1 MPVRLPGSGRPQ
13 AEFAPARE
21 HSPTASPAMPH
32 RVLSA
37 DEAARYLH
45 LSRAELDRLVR
56 EGQIPCERR
65 GGRLVFRLVEIDAWA
80 SRRILEADSRELA
93 VLAQPASPPA
103 AVPGEPTV
111 RLAELIQP
119 ELIAPALA
127 AKTRASALREMV
139 NLADRAGLVCDPRQ
153 LLETLEAR
161 EALCP
166 TAVPGGVA
174 FLHPRS
180 PQPDLFVRS
189 WLALG
194 RAVQP
199 IHFGAPDGRPTDLF
213 FLLGCREE
221 ALHLRTLARLCLL
234 AQKTDLLDQLRAAP
248 DAPEA
253 LHDVLL
259 RAEAI
264 ALAIVPARP
273 R

>member
-1 MPVRLPGSGRPQ
+1 
-13 AEFAPARE
+13 
-21 HSPTASPAMPH
+21 MPH

-65 GGRLVFRLVEIDAWA
+65 GGRVVFRLVEIDAWA
-80 SRRILEADSRELA
+80 SRRILEADPRELA
-93 VLAQPASPPA
+93 ALAQPASPPA
-103 AVPGEPTV
+103 ATPAEPTV
-111 RLAELIQP
+111 RLADLIQP

-139 NLADRAGLVCDPRQ
+139 HLADRAGLVCDARQ

-189 WLALG
+189 LLALG

-199 IHFGAPDGRPTDLF
+199 IHFGAPDSRPTDLF

-234 AQKTDLLDQLRAAP
+234 AQKTDLLDQLRSAP
-248 DAPEA
+248 DDPEA
-253 LHDVLL
+253 LHEILL
-259 RAEAI
+259 GAEAT
-264 ALAIVPARP
+264 ALAGASARS

>member
-1 MPVRLPGSGRPQ
+1 
-13 AEFAPARE
+13 
-21 HSPTASPAMPH
+21 MPH

-45 LSRAELDRLVR
+45 LSRADLDRLVR

-80 SRRILEADSRELA
+80 SRRILEADPRALA
-93 VLAQPASPPA
+93 ALAQPAFPPA
-103 AVPGEPTV
+103 ATGEPTV
-111 RLAELIQP
+111 RLADLIQP

-139 NLADRAGLVCDPRQ
+139 HLADRAGLVCDARQ

-189 WLALG
+189 LLALG

-253 LHDVLL
+253 LHEVLL
-259 RAEAI
+259 RAEAT
-264 ALAIVPARP
+264 ALAAFPARP